1 MAYEDIILGA
11 MLGAI
16 LSIISTMIVF
26 FLEYFI
32 RTRLEQAK
40 ARTRIMK
47 NLLLETRNNLIISKY
62 PDDLKLGFLD
72 EVLSNSMISGDINL
86 LDPQLRDEVI
96 VYRGMVDILNQTKV
110 GAKTTLKKNAIEKM
124 EHLITNLEQKLGIED
139 KEGSYISSHF
149 SSNSS
154 E

>member
-11 MLGAI
+11 ILGAI
-16 LSIISTMIVF
+16 LSIISTIIVF
-26 FLEYFI
+26 FLEHFI
-32 RTRLEQAK
+32 RNRLEEAE
-40 ARTRIMK
+40 ARKRTMK

-86 LDPQLRDEVI
+86 LDPQLRDEVM

-110 GAKTTLKKNAIEKM
+110 GAKTTLKKNTIEKM
-124 EHLITNLEQKLGIED
+124 ENLITNLEKKLGIED
-139 KEGSYISSHF
+139 KEESYVSSHF